1 MMGKREMT
9 RKIRRRTVLG
19 LMGAAALARPNLAR
33 AADDVEIAMLVPL
46 SGPWAEQGI
55 LEKAGAEM
63 AVDDINQA
71 GGIKGL
77 GGAKVKLLSL
87 DTGTTAETAKDAAQ
101 RMISQNPNLAG
112 GFGCWLSTF
121 TLAATEVTER
131 AELPW
136 LTLSYS
142 DAITDRGFK
151 YVFQSSP
158 TANVQAEQIVPY
170 LMKLE
175 KEATG
180 KSATKAAF
188 IGDNTAAS
196 VSFMKPIRDH
206 VLKDQHLEAV
216 IDQVYTPPLADATAI
231 VQPVRG
237 AKPDFVLLQSTNN
250 GDDKILIDTFTQ
262 YGMPATKLA
271 LVGNGG
277 HWVVP
282 ELLKTSGKDLLQD
295 VMVGLANWPG
305 KAVDDISE
313 RYVKRSGNPWF
324 GHNEIFAYAHVQIF
338 AWAAGKAAS
347 ADRHKVADAIRTM
360 DITDGPAK
368 FFPGS
373 HLKFDDKGRRMDAQL
388 VIVQWQDGKPVT
400 VFPTEMAVAKPV
412 WPT

>member
-1 MMGKREMT
+1 MT
-9 RKIRRRTVLG
+9 LRIGRRTAMG
-19 LMGAAALARPNLAR
+19 LMGAAALAKPSW
-33 AADDVEIAMLVPL
+33 AAATDEIEIAMLVPL

-55 LEKAGAEM
+55 LERAGAEM
-63 AVDDINQA
+63 AIDDINQA
-71 GGIKGL
+71 GGIKSL
-77 GGAKVKLLSL
+77 GGAKLKLLAL
-87 DTGTTAETAKDAAQ
+87 DTGATAETAKDAAQ
-101 RMISQNPNLAG
+101 RMISEHPNLVG

-121 TLAATEVTER
+121 TLAATEVSER

-151 YVFQSSP
+151 YVFQTSP

-170 LMKLE
+170 LMKLSQA
-175 KEATG
+175 ATG
-180 KSATKAAF
+180 KVPTKAAF

-196 VSFMKPIRDH
+196 ISFMKPIRDH

-216 IDQVYTPPLADATAI
+216 IDQVYTPPIADATTL
-231 VQPVRG
+231 VQPVRS

-250 GDDKILIDTFTQ
+250 GDDKILIDAFTQ

-282 ELLKTSGKDLLQD
+282 ELLKTTGKDILQD
-295 VMVGLANWPG
+295 VLVGLANWPG
-305 KAVDDISE
+305 KAVDDLSA

-338 AWAAGKAAS
+338 AWALNKAGAADKA
-347 ADRHKVADAIRTM
+347 KVADAIRTM
-360 DITDGPAK
+360 DITDGPAIY
-368 FFPGS
+368 FPGH
-373 HLKFDDKGRRMDAQL
+373 HLKFDAKGRRVDAQL
-388 VIVQWQDGKPVT
+388 VIVQWQDGKPIT
-400 VFPTEMAVAKPV
+400 VFPEDMAVAKPV

>member
-1 MMGKREMT
+1 MIQ
-9 RKIRRRTVLG
+9 KIRRRTVLG

-71 GGIKGL
+71 GGIKSL
-77 GGAKVKLLSL
+77 GGAKVKLVSV
-87 DTGTTAETAKDAAQ
+87 DTGATAETAKDAAQ

-121 TLAATEVTER
+121 TLAATEISER

-158 TANVQAEQIVPY
+158 TANVQAEQIMPY
-170 LMKLE
+170 LVKLQ
-175 KEATG
+175 KEANG
-180 KSATKAAF
+180 KTTTKVAF

-206 VLKDQHLEAV
+206 VLKNQHLEAV
-216 IDQVYTPPLADATAI
+216 VDQVYTPPLADATAM

-250 GDDKILIDTFTQ
+250 GDDKILVDTFTQ
-262 YGMPATKLA
+262 YGMPATKMP

-282 ELLKTSGKDLLQD
+282 ELLKTAGREILQD

-305 KAVDDISE
+305 KAVDDISA

-338 AWAAGKAAS
+338 AWAANKATS

-373 HLKFDDKGRRMDAQL
+373 HLKFDDKGRRVDAQL

-400 VFPTEMAVAKPV
+400 IFPDDMAVTKPV

>member
-1 MMGKREMT
+1 MT
-9 RKIRRRTVLG
+9 QKIRRRTVLG

-33 AADDVEIAMLVPL
+33 AADDVEVAMLVPL

-71 GGIKGL
+71 GGIKSL
-77 GGAKVKLLSL
+77 GGAKVKLVSV
-87 DTGTTAETAKDAAQ
+87 DTGATAETAKDAAQ

-121 TLAATEVTER
+121 TLAATEITER

-170 LMKLE
+170 LMKLQ
-175 KEATG
+175 KEASG
-180 KSATKAAF
+180 KTATKVAF

-206 VLKDQHLEAV
+206 VLKDQHLESV
-216 IDQVYTPPLADATAI
+216 VDQVYTPPLADATAM

-262 YGMPATKLA
+262 YGMPATKLP

-282 ELLKTSGKDLLQD
+282 ELLKTSGKEILQA

-305 KAVDDISE
+305 KAVDDISQ

-324 GHNEIFAYAHVQIF
+324 GHNEIFAYAHMQIF
-338 AWAAGKAAS
+338 AWAADKAAS

-373 HLKFDDKGRRMDAQL
+373 HLKFDDKGRRVDAQL

-400 VFPTEMAVAKPV
+400 IFPEDMAVAKPV
-412 WPT
+412 WPSV

>member
-1 MMGKREMT
+1 MT
-9 RKIRRRTVLG
+9 LRIGRRTAMG
-19 LMGAAALARPNLAR
+19 LMGAAALAKPSW
-33 AADDVEIAMLVPL
+33 AAATDEIEIAMLVPL

-55 LEKAGAEM
+55 LERAGAEM
-63 AVDDINQA
+63 AIDDINQA
-71 GGIKGL
+71 GGIKSL
-77 GGAKVKLLSL
+77 GGAKLKLLAL
-87 DTGTTAETAKDAAQ
+87 DTGATAETAKDAAQ
-101 RMISQNPNLAG
+101 RMISEHPNLVG
-112 GFGCWLSTF
+112 GLGCWLSTF
-121 TLAATEVTER
+121 TLAATEVSER

-151 YVFQSSP
+151 YVFQTSP

-170 LMKLE
+170 LMKLSQA
-175 KEATG
+175 ATG
-180 KSATKAAF
+180 KVPTKAAF

-196 VSFMKPIRDH
+196 ISFMKPIRDH

-216 IDQVYTPPLADATAI
+216 IDQVYTPPIADATTL
-231 VQPVRG
+231 VQPVRS

-250 GDDKILIDTFTQ
+250 GDDKILIDAFTQ

-282 ELLKTSGKDLLQD
+282 ELLKTTGKDILQD
-295 VMVGLANWPG
+295 VLVGLANWPG
-305 KAVDDISE
+305 KAVDDLSA

-338 AWAAGKAAS
+338 AWALNKAGAADKA
-347 ADRHKVADAIRTM
+347 KVADAIRTM
-360 DITDGPAK
+360 DITDGPAIY
-368 FFPGS
+368 FPGH
-373 HLKFDDKGRRMDAQL
+373 HLKFDAKGRRVDAQL
-388 VIVQWQDGKPVT
+388 VIVQWQDGKPIT
-400 VFPTEMAVAKPV
+400 VFPEDMAVAKPV

>member
-1 MMGKREMT
+1 MT
-9 RKIRRRTVLG
+9 QKIRRRTVLG

-63 AVDDINQA
+63 SVDDINQA
-71 GGIKGL
+71 GGIKSL
-77 GGAKVKLLSL
+77 GGAKVKLVSV
-87 DTGTTAETAKDAAQ
+87 DTGATAETAKDAAQ
-101 RMISQNPNLAG
+101 RMISQNPKLAG

-121 TLAATEVTER
+121 TLAATEISER

-158 TANVQAEQIVPY
+158 TANVQAEQIMPY
-170 LMKLE
+170 LMKLQ
-175 KEATG
+175 KEANG
-180 KSATKAAF
+180 KTTTKVAF

-206 VLKDQHLEAV
+206 VLKDLHLEAV
-216 IDQVYTPPLADATAI
+216 VDQVYTPPLADATAM

-262 YGMPATKLA
+262 YGMPATKMP

-282 ELLKTSGKDLLQD
+282 ELLKTAGKEILQD

-305 KAVDDISE
+305 KAVEDISA

-338 AWAAGKAAS
+338 AWAADKAAS

-373 HLKFDDKGRRMDAQL
+373 HLKFDDKGRRVDAQL

-400 VFPTEMAVAKPV
+400 IFPDEMAVAKPV
-412 WPT
+412 WPAV